1 MKLKTFMLCA
11 YLLFICAFHA
21 QTFTRDKDSLELD
34 QYFDF
39 YTIDTSLKTKYPFIH
54 FEKNTFEFF
63 TPISPNWNNLYRNM
77 LKMVHEKDRKLNFY
91 HLGGSHL
98 QADIYTHDI
107 RTNLQKYWPN
117 VPGERGFLFPFDLAK
132 SNNPG
137 NYEFSSSNSWKSFR
151 SVGKEVCELNY
162 GLLGAIVS
170 CNDSIIDL
178 HFRYDKTDVKP
189 GFTRIRIF
197 HNKGKFPYDFNFNE
211 LQTCVV
217 DQRDNPDIGYTDIF
231 FETCVDSFDLLMSR
245 KTNRPFDVQISAI
258 QLTNQL
264 PGISYTSI
272 GVNGAALFTY
282 LECGNFEE
290 QLSQSEPDFF
300 AFSVGT
306 NDANLPFDK
315 FDPLIYK
322 ANLDKMIQIVLS
334 ANPNCA
340 ILLTVPND
348 SYYLKKHLN
357 KNIERQ
363 RVVIKELAIQYQCP
377 VWDLYGLMGELG
389 SSKTWQDADLMKP
402 DKVHFTA
409 VGYHL
414 KGDLYFD
421 AFMKWLEQMD
431 NQKLKSK

>member
-1 MKLKTFMLCA
+1 MKLISFLLSTF
-11 YLLFICAFHA
+11 LLLTCTSNA
-21 QTFTRDKDSLELD
+21 QTFTRDKELLDLD
-34 QYFDF
+34 QSSHF
-39 YTIDTSLKTKYPFIH
+39 YTIDSSLKMKYPFIH
-54 FEKNTFEFF
+54 FEKNNFEFY
-63 TPISPNWNNLYRNM
+63 TAISPNWNNLYRNM

-107 RTNLQKYWPN
+107 RTNLQTYWPN

-132 SNNPG
+132 SNNPS

-189 GFTRIRIF
+189 GFSRIRIF
-197 HNKGKFPYDFNFNE
+197 HNKGEFPYSFNFNE
-211 LQTCVV
+211 LQACVV

-231 FETCVDSFDLLMSR
+231 FDSCVDSFDLKMSR
-245 KTNRPFDVQISAI
+245 IINRPFDMQISGI
-258 QLTNQL
+258 QLTNQQ
-264 PGISYTSI
+264 PGISYTAI
-272 GVNGAALFTY
+272 GVNGAALYTY

-306 NDANLPFDK
+306 NDANVPFDK

-322 ANLDKMIQIVLS
+322 ANLEKMIQIVLR
-334 ANPNCA
+334 ANKNCA

-363 RVVIKELAIQYQCP
+363 REVIKELAIQYQCP
-377 VWDLYGLMGELG
+377 VWDLYGIMGELG

-431 NQKLKSK
+431 YQKLKSK